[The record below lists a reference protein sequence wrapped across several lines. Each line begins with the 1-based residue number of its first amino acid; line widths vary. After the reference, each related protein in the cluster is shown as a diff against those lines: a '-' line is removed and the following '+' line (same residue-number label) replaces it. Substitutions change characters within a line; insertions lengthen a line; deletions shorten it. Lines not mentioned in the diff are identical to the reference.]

1 MTKLRYEFWI
11 LPVFA
16 GAALAYAAW
25 LQEPVLWF
33 LTYLSLL
40 CAVLILVYKWRD
52 WRGIEI
58 VRTFRTRQQILEA
71 GSEVRV
77 MLVAKVSSYLPWP
90 WLVVKDNLPADLAN
104 KVTGRPGGNMVWAWL
119 GGTRYVTYNLRQLP
133 RGIFYWKSVFV
144 QSGDPFGMVTYEN
157 RIWIDDKLVV
167 YPRTVPLSAF
177 SFFPRRQEGTV
188 ARKAVNQGET
198 QLVGVREYKPGDR
211 LSLIHWKATAKT
223 NELHSKEFDPLM
235 MSSSLVVLDCSAE
248 AWGRE
253 GGPDFEEAVSVAA
266 SLVKAA
272 LLQRIPVRFYS
283 NFSEHSGSL
292 RVSNRAEYF
301 YLLLH
306 LAGIAPTG
314 KVLYSQALYRDL
326 ALHNSN
332 IVIVTAKQGQ
342 SIGEIMYRISGR
354 GNAVT
359 VIQVGAGKPSRP
371 WSSPGVSV
379 INIVKADDLSL
390 RRSRGEVL

>member
-1 MTKLRYEFWI
+1 LTKLRYEFWI

-90 WLVVKDNLPADLAN
+90 WLGVRDNVPADLAD
-104 KVTGRPGGNMVWAWL
+104 KVMGRPGGNMVWAWR
-119 GGTRYVTYNLRQLP
+119 GGARYVTYSLRQLP
-133 RGIFYWKSVFV
+133 RGIFYWRSVFV

-157 RIWIDDKLVV
+157 QIWTDDKLVV
-167 YPRTVPLSAF
+167 YPRTVPLNAF
-177 SFFPRRQEGTV
+177 SFFPRRLEGTV
-188 ARKAVNQGET
+188 ARKAVNQGEI
-198 QLVGVREYKPGDR
+198 QLAGVREYKPGDR

-371 WSSPGVSV
+371 WSGPGVSV
-379 INIVKADDLSL
+379 VNIAKADDLSL
-390 RRSRGEVL
+390 HRTGEVL